1 MALWKDNSKPGASPE
16 PARFDRA
23 DEPAHVAETPSSGR
37 HTDASRNESLIA
49 ADLTIEGK
57 IQGSGHVRL
66 AGKFKGD
73 VDVQGDLTIEAGASL
88 TGGVRAKKVTIA
100 GEVQGNIEAA
110 SVELL
115 KSGVLNGDLKAATL
129 TVAAGS
135 RMRGQV
141 EFGWN
146 ESGGSSAAR
155 KPSRPEAVGDASQA
169 S

>member
-1 MALWKDNSKPGASPE
+1 MALWKDSSAKPAATPE
-16 PARFDRA
+16 RTRFDIS
-23 DEPAHVAETPSSGR
+23 DEPTTAPENTPMSLS
-37 HTDASRNESLIA
+37 TDASRNESLIA

-73 VDVQGDLTIEAGASL
+73 VDVQGDLTVEAGASL
-88 TGGVRAKKVTIA
+88 TGGIRAKKVIIA
-100 GEVQGNIEAA
+100 GEVQGNIDAT
-110 SVELL
+110 SVELM
-115 KSGVLNGDLKAATL
+115 KTGVLNGDLKAATL

-146 ESGGSSAAR
+146 DSASSSAR
-155 KPSRPEAVGDASQA
+155 KPSRPEAVGETSQA
-169 S
+169 L